1 MKKTVLITG
10 ASSGFGNQ
18 TAKLFQKEGWN
29 VVATMRSPEK
39 EQELTRL
46 SNMLVTRLDVEDQ
59 ESINEALEKANQQFG
74 SIDVLVNNAGYG
86 IIGIFESFTHE
97 HWQKQYDINVFGMVD
112 VTRST
117 LPFMRKQGS
126 GVIINV
132 ASFGGQVGMPIG
144 SLYNSSKFA
153 VEGISESLY
162 YELGPLNISVKI
174 IEPGSVRSTNF
185 SKSMAMVKNE
195 IPAYN
200 ELLSTFPTRLGAATA
215 HLDKATAEDI
225 ASTIYEAATDGQSRL
240 RYAVGADGQFY
251 IEKKHQLSEQEFTVF
266 MHDIFTK

>member
-10 ASSGFGNQ
+10 ASSGFGHQ

-39 EQELTRL
+39 EQELNQL
-46 SNMLVTRLDVEDQ
+46 PNVLVTRLDVEDQ
-59 ESINEALEKANQQFG
+59 ESITEALEKANQQFG

-97 HWQKQYDINVFGMVD
+97 DWQKQYAINVFGMAD

-117 LPFMRKQGS
+117 LPYMRKQGS
-126 GVIINV
+126 GAIINV

-162 YELGPLNISVKI
+162 YELDPLNIFVKI

-195 IPAYN
+195 ISAYD
-200 ELLSTFPTRLGAATA
+200 ELLSTFPLRLGAATA
-215 HLDKATAEDI
+215 NLAKATAEDI

-240 RYAVGADGQFY
+240 RYSVGADGQFF
-251 IEKKHQLSEQEFTVF
+251 IEKKHQLSEQEFTAF
-266 MHDIFTK
+266 MHNIFTR